1 MSKIIGIVKRSELI
15 TKLKEKSYKNA
26 PASRQYLVCLND
38 ENKEI
43 YIPFWNSISELYP
56 NVYKSS
62 DFLRRLNIYIKLYRG
77 FYLKDEELLIKYL
90 EDSKGYSI
98 QKDFFTPTLI
108 CETKVSPCLIGLAR
122 IKNIYV
128 TSHLNEIFRQYKLS
142 RKSITQDSNVYI
154 KLPLEKNGIYAEVC
168 FDEMPEISIFINI
181 AKDLMKYSKFNYNE
195 LIGQKYFMSFDEYE
209 GGKILTNIV

>member
-1 MSKIIGIVKRSELI
+1 MSKIIGIVKRSELV
-15 TKLKEKSYKNA
+15 TKLKGKSYKNA
-26 PASRQYLVCLND
+26 ATSRQYLVCLND

-43 YIPFWNSISELYP
+43 YIPFWNNISELYP

-62 DFLRRLNIYIKLYRG
+62 DFLRRLVIYIKLYRE
-77 FYLKDEELLIKYL
+77 FYLKDEDLPIKYL

-108 CETKVSPCLIGLAR
+108 CESKVSPCLIGLAR
-122 IKNIYV
+122 IKNIYT
-128 TSHLNEIFRQYKLS
+128 TSHLNEMFKQYRLRK
-142 RKSITQDSNVYI
+142 KSITKDSNIYI

-168 FDEMPEISIFINI
+168 FDEMFEISIFVNI
-181 AKDLMKYSKFNYNE
+181 TEDLMKYSKFNYNE